1 MSEYWKST
9 PKYWCKFCKDYVR
22 DTKTDKAKHDATPRH
37 QGNIQ
42 RSLRNIHREKEQEE
56 RQTQR
61 AKEEVA
67 RLNGIVGGKS
77 TSAAGPATAANT
89 GKRDAPKDASVEDR
103 KRQMKQLADMG
114 VAVPEE
120 YRREVAMAG
129 NWQTV
134 KATPVEEPSVG
145 VLGPGS
151 IAYGVRKRKIEED
164 EAEEA
169 AEAAA
174 AIKQKQWGSR
184 FKMYPGKRGRLDD
197 GSDDVEALL
206 GGITTKDEPRYEPKD
221 EEVKQEQEDGPTTA
235 LEEKLDVSIPVI
247 KKEESLE
254 EGVTTTTP
262 EAPPPDLPVKTEET
276 AEPES
281 KPPGAGI
288 VFKKRRPKVTQ
299 RT

>member
-22 DTKTDKAKHDATPRH
+22 DTKTDRTKHDATPRH

-67 RLNGIVGGKS
+67 RLNGIVGGK
-77 TSAAGPATAANT
+77 TGAVAGPITEAST
-89 GKRDAPKDASVEDR
+89 GRRDAPKDASAEDR
-103 KRQMKQLADMG
+103 KRQIKQLADMG

-120 YRREVAMAG
+120 YRREMAMAG
-129 NWQTV
+129 NWQAV
-134 KATPVEEPSVG
+134 KATPTAEPPVG

-151 IAYGVRKRKIEED
+151 LAYGVRKRKIEED

-174 AIKQKQWGSR
+174 AIKQKQWGSK
-184 FKMYPGKRGRLDD
+184 FKTYPGKRGRLGDA
-197 GSDDVEALL
+197 SDDVEALL
-206 GGITTKDEPRYEPKD
+206 GGIITKDEPRDEPKD
-221 EEVKQEQEDGPTTA
+221 EEVKQEQVEDVPTA
-235 LEEKLDVSIPVI
+235 SEEKTDVQIPAI
-247 KKEESLE
+247 KKEESLD

-262 EAPPPDLPVKTEET
+262 KAEPLDPLVKTEE
-276 AEPES
+276 AVEPES
-281 KPPGAGI
+281 KPPGSGI